1 MYTLLTL
8 TSTGRN
14 QILSEELLHCF
25 QQPRVSCL
33 VVCRNPCNLPYA
45 NIIESV
51 GFDKYDCPGSNLFPF
66 LIVFVIVTAW
76 TSLCSIIHSLNSS
89 WSMHVTLCTN
99 YVPPLFVTELLVT
112 PSSLVFY
119 PCTQNYAQTT
129 PSFWYLISIK
139 SPTIWLNWS

>member
-51 GFDKYDCPGSNLFPF
+51 GFDKYDCPVSNLFPF

-76 TSLCSIIHSLNSS
+76 TSLCSIIHSLNSF

-112 PSSLVFY
+112 PSSLVFLSMHAKLCTNY
-119 PCTQNYAQTT
+119 PL
-129 PSFWYLISIK
+129 FLV
-139 SPTIWLNWS
+139 LNFN

>member
-76 TSLCSIIHSLNSS
+76 TSLCSIIHSLNSF

-112 PSSLVFY
+112 PSSLVFLSMHAKLCTNY
-119 PCTQNYAQTT
+119 PL
-129 PSFWYLISIK
+129 FLV
-139 SPTIWLNWS
+139 LNFN